1 MHSGSIAA
9 LVSVLFGLML
19 ADLFSSAHRLLR
31 SRNRVRWHWLP
42 ILVSWYVLATVLK
55 NWWAL
60 VAMENIDA
68 WSGGW
73 IFLFYGHLLLLL
85 YLVAAATLPDEVPAE
100 GIDLRSFYLE
110 NRTQFWGLL
119 SGVYL
124 IMLVFSLLHPAIAG
138 AAIFW
143 PPVIS
148 NFLMGA
154 VSVSLAFTRRMA
166 YHCTVVVLMVLLTI
180 LELVGKL

>member
-1 MHSGSIAA
+1 MQSGSIAT

-19 ADLFSSAHRLLR
+19 ADLFSSAHRLIR
-31 SRNRVRWHWLP
+31 SRSLVRWHWLP

-60 VAMENIDA
+60 VTMENIDA
-68 WSGGW
+68 WGGGW
-73 IFLFYGHLLLLL
+73 IFLFYGHLLLLM
-85 YLVAAATLPDEVPAE
+85 YLVVAATLPDEVPPE

-119 SGVYL
+119 AGVNL
-124 IMLVFSLLHPAIAG
+124 IMLIYSLLHPAMAG
-138 AAIFW
+138 TAVFW

-154 VSVSLAFTRRMA
+154 VSVSLARTRRMA
-166 YHCTVVVLMVLLTI
+166 YHCAIVVLMVLLTI
-180 LELVGKL
+180 LELIGKM